1 MKYFLIFGT
10 AFLLLCQSCKK
21 ESFYGEDEYK
31 ASYNTWLR
39 FKKESNNSYV
49 YTTTWSSWTG
59 FYGRMIITVKGG
71 KIIARDYKVTG
82 ADENDRSVTKI
93 YEEWQEDEA
102 TVNSHPGASQT
113 LDEVYTTAK
122 NEWLKVN
129 EKENLIYFE
138 AKNDGMISSCGYVP
152 IGCAD
157 DCFIGITITEIKKN
171 L

>member
-1 MKYFLIFGT
+1 MKYFLIFST